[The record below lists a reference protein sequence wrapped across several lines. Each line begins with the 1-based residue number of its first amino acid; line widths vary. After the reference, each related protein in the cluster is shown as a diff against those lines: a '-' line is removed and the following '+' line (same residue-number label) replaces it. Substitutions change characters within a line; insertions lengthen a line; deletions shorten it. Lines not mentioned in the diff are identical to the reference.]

1 MGMFATL
8 GILGGS
14 GAYVMSSR
22 INIKKGV
29 IMKNQVMILLTL
41 IFGLMASNVQ
51 AIVCSNQLQEIY
63 HHKNG
68 ANHCLEIAYLLLLFT
83 SEFPE
88 SAYSPQDK
96 LLANGMHQLT
106 FTFENASAGYN
117 LLKRV
122 QACKG
127 DGYMINLHAHGKN
140 LVLVIMYDPN
150 RIDVRY
156 DRYID
161 LDLRKGFIVRF
172 FDHTLLSTINNKE
185 SYILQTAAMGMY
197 HAFSPIRLLV

>member
-1 MGMFATL
+1 ML
-8 GILGGS
+8 
-14 GAYVMSSR
+14 V
-22 INIKKGV
+22 
-29 IMKNQVMILLTL
+29 
-41 IFGLMASNVQ
+41 FGCMTSNMQ
-51 AIVCSNQLQEIY
+51 AAAICSNQLQEIY

-68 ANHCLEIAYLLLLFT
+68 DNHCLEIAYLLLLFT

-122 QACKG
+122 QACQG
-127 DGYMINLHAHGKN
+127 DGYMINLHAHQN
-140 LVLVIMYDPN
+140 SLVLVIVYDPN
-150 RIDVRY
+150 KIEVRY
-156 DRYID
+156 DSYTD

-172 FDHTLLSTINNKE
+172 FDRTLLSRINNKE
-185 SYILQTAAMGMY
+185 SYILQTAAMDMY
-197 HAFSPIRLLV
+197 HAFNPIRLLV

>member
-1 MGMFATL
+1 M
-8 GILGGS
+8 
-14 GAYVMSSR
+14 
-22 INIKKGV
+22 KKHV
-29 IMKNQVMILLTL
+29 VILLTL
-41 IFGLMASNVQ
+41 VFGCIANNAQ
-51 AIVCSNQLQEIY
+51 AVGCSNQLQEIY

-68 ANHCLEIAYLLLLFT
+68 AHHCLELAYVLLLFT

-122 QACKG
+122 CACRG
-127 DGYMINLHAHGKN
+127 EGYVINLHAHQN
-140 LVLVIMYDPN
+140 SLVFVVVYDPN
-150 RIDVRY
+150 KIEVRY
-156 DRYID
+156 DSYTD

-172 FDHTLLSTINNKE
+172 FDHTVLRKMNNKE
-185 SYILQTAAMGMY
+185 SYILQTAAVGVY
-197 HAFSPIRLLV
+197 HVFSPMRLLV